1 MKNNLKELRQQMG
14 LTQQELANLIGTQK
28 QYISNLETGI
38 RNLDGI
44 RSETLQKL
52 CSALNCTPEDFVK
65 EDATFEFEDGKLIFD
80 DLYMVGNLYVVVI
93 KGRNY
98 LLPMVSQY
106 CGSEKKKNTIVQ
118 HLKPYRGFVNKRMYK
133 PIYEVICPLYDLVP
147 RQGYNVPL
155 GRPITDDELN
165 EFKTEYGIKDEDMS
179 EPFVAKKGEMYDR
192 YAKTY
197 TAIQFKLRN
206 GENPFSVE
214 SKWSKKGIEISA
226 VNPSTINVRVK

>member
-52 CSALNCTPEDFVK
+52 CAALNCTPEELVK
-65 EDATFEFEDGKLIFD
+65 EDDAFEFEDGKLIFD

-93 KGRNY
+93 NGKNY

-106 CGSEKKKNTIVQ
+106 CGSEKKNTIAK
-118 HLKPYRGFVNKRMYK
+118 HLRPYRGLINKKMHKPMY
-133 PIYEVICPLYDLVP
+133 ETICPLYDLVP

-165 EFKTEYGIKDEDMS
+165 D
-179 EPFVAKKGEMYDR
+179 
-192 YAKTY
+192 TY
-197 TAIQFKLRN
+197 YIT
-206 GENPFSVE
+206 
-214 SKWSKKGIEISA
+214 
-226 VNPSTINVRVK
+226 